1 MSSEY
6 LTMYK
11 SNINFSKRKDYLS
24 FIEILICNLYIE
36 IPTLICLI
44 DYNIEISMNKTSIGY
59 SSKNTI

>member
-1 MSSEY
+1 
-6 LTMYK
+6 MYK

-44 DYNIEISMNKTSIGY
+44 DYNIEISMNKNKYRVFLKKYYLT
-59 SSKNTI
+59 